1 MIQKDLRNFF
11 IYYALKYYGQILEIY
26 HAILWREKIDKSEI
40 SNILSQLEF
49 STVTIIDDDNPE
61 VFNNNNFVNPPI
73 VLFYNGNLK
82 LVNSD
87 MMKIYVL
94 EDNTR
99 LISAIDLI
107 NNKYVI
113 CCECYNNI
121 KKYMNIEN
129 VVNQIIYN

>member
-1 MIQKDLRNFF
+1 
-11 IYYALKYYGQILEIY
+11 
-26 HAILWREKIDKSEI
+26 
-40 SNILSQLEF
+40 
-49 STVTIIDDDNPE
+49 
-61 VFNNNNFVNPPI
+61 
-73 VLFYNGNLK
+73 
-82 LVNSD
+82 